1 MSLTDYDDE
10 DEDLEEEEQQE
21 PKGGIK
27 GNVKG
32 ASNLDPDAFAD
43 ALVSRLESRK
53 TSSSDAD
60 RDEVLE
66 TINYLRGEGY
76 SDDYIKAQILSL
88 NAQEKKLE
96 RKLQKVLEEQN
107 SKRARETSVA
117 EAKAH
122 INVELKQF
130 FKEVPEMKEFSAEIR
145 AGIDKALEK
154 DTTFWAKF
162 NRGEVDVDTLS
173 DVVDKVSGKFLK
185 LSGGERREKSINSA
199 LKPAAPGGN
208 AKAKA
213 SMKEKEVEV
222 NEEELESYQLAPY
235 YSFLSTNMRRLGMSE
250 EEAKKDAFA
259 TARKLPE
266 YRAKK
271 SVLD

>member
-10 DEDLEEEEQQE
+10 DEDLEEEEQQS
-21 PKGGIK
+21 KGSLKTGSK
-27 GNVKG
+27 N

-53 TSSSDAD
+53 TSSGDTD

-88 NAQEKKLE
+88 QAQEKKLE
-96 RKLQKVLEEQN
+96 RKLQKALEEQN
-107 SKRARETSVA
+107 SKRARESSVA

-130 FKEVPEMKEFSAEIR
+130 FKDAPEMKEFSAEIR

-154 DTTFWAKF
+154 DTAFWAKF

-173 DVVDKVSGKFLK
+173 EVVDK
-185 LSGGERREKSINSA
+185 
-199 LKPAAPGGN
+199 
-208 AKAKA
+208 
-213 SMKEKEVEV
+213 
-222 NEEELESYQLAPY
+222 
-235 YSFLSTNMRRLGMSE
+235 
-250 EEAKKDAFA
+250 
-259 TARKLPE
+259 
-266 YRAKK
+266 
-271 SVLD
+271 